1 MATLQTQYRNYM
13 EKNPLSEFTYD
24 QWLKWYGEIL
34 QKAYVEM
41 KIPRNLYEKIPVAQD
56 DKKNI

>member
-24 QWLKWYGEIL
+24 QWLKWHGEIL